1 MVFESG
7 CFTQVLLYVIYLF
20 SRAQEELT
28 EKKKEVD
35 NLTEMLEERQTELHD
50 RVALVRSHIYKL

>member
-1 MVFESG
+1 M
-7 CFTQVLLYVIYLF
+7 IYLF

-50 RVALVRSHIYKL
+50 RVALVRLHIQS